1 MNVRATTTD
10 GSGSRAAWVVAGV
23 LAAVGVAA
31 LASWVPSG
39 DPSTSVCVSRRVFD
53 FECPTCGMTRAATA
67 LARGD
72 LVEATRLHPLI
83 VPLALEALGV
93 WLAWGWFAWRRLPAP
108 SGRWVVRLAVANV
121 VVFVLVWLLRM

>member
-1 MNVRATTTD
+1 MNVRGTTTG
-10 GSGSRAAWVVAGV
+10 GSGSRTTWVVVGV

-39 DPSTSVCVSRRVFD
+39 DPSASVCVSRRVFD
-53 FECPTCGMTRAATA
+53 FECPTCGMTRAASA
-67 LARGD
+67 LARGRV
-72 LVEATRLHPLI
+72 VEATRFHPLV

-108 SGRWVVRLAVANV
+108 SGRWVVRLVVANV
-121 VVFVLVWLLRM
+121 AVFVLVWLLRM